1 MAQGGSITSG
11 ARATRELMM
20 TGDKAPGVD
29 RSDTG
34 VRGEAI
40 AAGVEYD
47 LVEGELVPRGPGA
60 RPWDPTL
67 DMP

>member
-1 MAQGGSITSG
+1 
-11 ARATRELMM
+11 M